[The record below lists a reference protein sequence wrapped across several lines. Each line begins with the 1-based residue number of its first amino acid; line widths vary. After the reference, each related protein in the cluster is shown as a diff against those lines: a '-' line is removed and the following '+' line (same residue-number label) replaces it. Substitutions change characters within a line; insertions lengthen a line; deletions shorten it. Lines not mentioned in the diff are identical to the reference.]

1 MGERYTEIQ
10 LKEAGLQYFNK
21 DLLATNV
28 WLKKYALKEKNT
40 ENYLE
45 NNPDE
50 TIQRVA
56 REIHRTELKYSNPL
70 SYEEIYDSL
79 KNFKSFI
86 FGGSI
91 LFGVGNKDQVSSDRK
106 SVV

>member
-45 NNPDE
+45 NNTDE

-56 REIHRTELKYSNPL
+56 HEIQQKLKQARINY
-70 SYEEIYDSL
+70 L
-79 KNFKSFI
+79 KK
-86 FGGSI
+86 
-91 LFGVGNKDQVSSDRK
+91 VGKNDGQNNG
-106 SVV
+106 